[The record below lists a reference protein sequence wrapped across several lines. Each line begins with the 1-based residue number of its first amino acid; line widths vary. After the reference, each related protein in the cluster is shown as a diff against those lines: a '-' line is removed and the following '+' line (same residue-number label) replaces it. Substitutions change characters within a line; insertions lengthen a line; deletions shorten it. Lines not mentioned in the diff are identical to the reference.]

1 MRSACFAAALDELSV
16 RSVHLG
22 WSSKPVALSFDPREF
37 PEGRNILH
45 HVMWWC
51 PILCLVYCPKVHL
64 LDVLHFS
71 PALNFEDDELSNTMF
86 TVPFWKDGAS
96 WFITRMNKER
106 DLLSL
111 SSSIWSLVCNTK
123 GALLVLP
130 GSMWSINIKHLQS
143 SARKPP
149 LRSRI
154 LNSALFHNHLLQFS
168 YSGCPYIAI
177 FNPYWFI
184 FRLNN

>member
-1 MRSACFAAALDELSV
+1 MSSLYAVYTWDGHPNRLLSPLTHENSLKEGTSCITWCDDV
-16 RSVHLG
+16 RSSAWYIAQKLTFWTFCTFPQRWALHT
-22 WSSKPVALSFDPREF
+22 SKV
-37 PEGRNILH
+37 
-45 HVMWWC
+45 
-51 PILCLVYCPKVHL
+51 
-64 LDVLHFS
+64 
-71 PALNFEDDELSNTMF
+71 EDDELSNTMF

-106 DLLSL
+106 DSLSL